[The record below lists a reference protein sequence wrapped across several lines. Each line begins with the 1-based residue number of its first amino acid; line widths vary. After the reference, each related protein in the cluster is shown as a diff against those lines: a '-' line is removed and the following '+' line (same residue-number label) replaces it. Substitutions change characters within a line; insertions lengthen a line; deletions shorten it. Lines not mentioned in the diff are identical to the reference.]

1 MKIFI
6 LNPGSTSLK
15 LAIYEDDRRVDA
27 KTLRFDS
34 ETLAQMRTSF
44 SERVRLQDEAIQ
56 RWLEESGLSAAD
68 FDCAISRGGVL
79 GKVATG
85 AYVINEN
92 MVDYV
97 YHSPTNIHSVGVV
110 LAYHMMHP
118 LGKPCFIYDA
128 VTADEWLPMC
138 KLTGIKG
145 LEKPTQ
151 QHTLNTRQVARQAA
165 AELGKTIE
173 DSNIIV
179 AHLGGGID
187 TTFFKNGRIV
197 ESMGYNELG
206 FSTDRCGALHYNE
219 LLKLV
224 KTTSVEELQALNR
237 GKGGLVSHLGTA
249 DVMEVEQ
256 RIDQGDEYAALVLH
270 TMSYRVAQCIAA
282 GAVALGGAVDA
293 IVLTGGIAHSRRV
306 TGWITE
312 RVSFLGRVML
322 MPGELETEAL
332 ASGALRVMLGQEQA
346 KEF

>member
-1 MKIFI
+1 MKILI

-15 LAIYEDDRRVDA
+15 LAVYEDGRQAAA

-34 ETLAQMRTSF
+34 EALAQMRTSF
-44 SERVRLQDEAIQ
+44 SERVRLLDEAI
-56 RWLEESGLSAAD
+56 RGWLEERGLSPAG

-79 GKVATG
+79 GKVETG
-85 AYVINEN
+85 AYAINEK

-97 YHSPTNIHSVGVV
+97 YHSPTNVHSAGVV
-110 LAYHMMHP
+110 LAYRMMQP
-118 LGKPCFIYDA
+118 LGRPSYIYDA
-128 VTADEWLPMC
+128 VSADEWLPMC

-145 LEKPTQ
+145 WEKPTN

-165 AELGKTIE
+165 AELGKTME
-173 DSNIIV
+173 EANVIV

-187 TTFFKNGRIV
+187 TTFFQNGRIV

-224 KTTSVEELQALNR
+224 KTTPLDELQALNR

-249 DVMEVEQ
+249 DVMEVER
-256 RIDQGDEYAALVLH
+256 RIDQGDEYAELVLH
-270 TMSYRVAQCIAA
+270 TMAYRVAQCIAA

-293 IVLTGGIAHSRRV
+293 IVLTGGIAYSKRV
-306 TGWITE
+306 TGWIAQ

-332 ASGALRVMLGQEQA
+332 AAGAMRVMRGEEQA
-346 KEF
+346 KTF